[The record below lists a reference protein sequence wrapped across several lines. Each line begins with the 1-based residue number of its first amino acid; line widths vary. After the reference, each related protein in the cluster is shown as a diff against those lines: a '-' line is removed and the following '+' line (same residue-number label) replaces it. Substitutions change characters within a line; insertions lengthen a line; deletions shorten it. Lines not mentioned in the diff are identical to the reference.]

1 MGMERPTHS
10 ACSWALCTYLQAS
23 QLNHTALR
31 CLQVW
36 DMVPAAL
43 HEALE
48 ELVGQKDD
56 EAVAEADVSHPTG
69 FANRPRV
76 L

>member
-1 MGMERPTHS
+1 
-10 ACSWALCTYLQAS
+10 
-23 QLNHTALR
+23 
-31 CLQVW
+31 
-36 DMVPAAL
+36 MVPAAL